1 MQIVNVYNSDLE
13 TAATNLKDKLVQ
25 YGSAYFDSY
34 GTDFTDANGVKR
46 IQCKIGQTTVVEFQY
61 KTDTNYFKMVVGGKT
76 FNIDN
81 SSYWFEIKSLYVY
94 ENAILF
100 GLSNQ
105 HGDNWLE
112 NPLLLCK
119 KKNGD
124 TALVFFTNE
133 NIARITSTS
142 TGTLRSCVVSI
153 SRSTGAADFSVLPLV
168 FSGNNANS
176 VSGFTLFSFND
187 GNAVKDVFVVINSD
201 FRSHTA
207 PFAYT
212 LDDVTYAGI
221 AGNYLA
227 VKGT

>member
-1 MQIVNVYNSDLE
+1 MQIVNVYNSNLE
-13 TAATNLKDKLVQ
+13 TAATNLKNALAQ
-25 YGSAYFDSY
+25 YASAYFDSY
-34 GTDFTDANGVKR
+34 DTDFTDANGVKR
-46 IQCKIGQTTVVEFQY
+46 ILCKIGQTTVVEFQY
-61 KTDTNYFKMVVGGKT
+61 KTSTAYFKMVVGGKT
-76 FNIDN
+76 FSIDS

-100 GLSNQ
+100 ALVNQ
-105 HGDNWLE
+105 HGSDYYNM
-112 NPLLLCK
+112 PLLLCK

-124 TALVFFTNE
+124 TALVFFSNE
-133 NIARITSTS
+133 AITQIAAAS